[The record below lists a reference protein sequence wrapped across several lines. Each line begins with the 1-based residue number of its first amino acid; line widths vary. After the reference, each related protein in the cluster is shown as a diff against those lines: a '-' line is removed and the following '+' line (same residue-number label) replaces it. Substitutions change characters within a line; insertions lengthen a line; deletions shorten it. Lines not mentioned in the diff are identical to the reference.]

1 MGLIIDTRQFGLL
14 WDSVAELKNTPNEP
28 QSVAEAFS
36 EVILDYGVFKI
47 IQKTIGNITA
57 VKALLMF
64 DNILNVSLLYK
75 ANSESGKISL
85 VKDSWWLG
93 DSEKAL
99 HRLAPDNWISEFK
112 SAGYW
117 DYLSKSEE
125 GTRVLKSVNKFFQK
139 DYQRIPEIIT
149 NAIKSNNQT

>member
-28 QSVAEAFS
+28 QSVSEEFS

-47 IQKTIGNITA
+47 IQKTIGDVTA

-64 DNILNVSLLYK
+64 DNILNVNLLYK
-75 ANSESGKISL
+75 ANSESGKINL

-93 DSEKAL
+93 DSETAL
-99 HRLAPDNWISEFK
+99 HGLTPDNWISEFK
-112 SAGYW
+112 SVGYW
-117 DYLSKSEE
+117 DYLSKSED

-139 DYQRIPEIIT
+139 DYQRIPEIIL
-149 NAIKSNNQT
+149 NAIKSSN

>member
-1 MGLIIDTRQFGLL
+1 MGLIINTRQFGLL

-28 QSVAEAFS
+28 QSVSEAFS
-36 EVILDYGVFKI
+36 EVIFDYGIFKI
-47 IQKTIGNITA
+47 IQKTIGDVTA

-75 ANSESGKISL
+75 ANSKSGKINL

-99 HRLAPDNWISEFK
+99 HGLTSDNWISEFK

-125 GTRVLKSVNKFFQK
+125 GTRVLKNVNKFFQK
-139 DYQRIPEIIT
+139 DYHRIPEIIL
-149 NAIKSNNQT
+149 NVIKSNN